1 MGMSTVSSPAAAEP
15 ESDLLEVGRWQSE
28 GAFER
33 VIGPH
38 RAELLAHCYRM
49 LGSPADA
56 EDAVQETLIRAWRAM
71 PTLRTRGALRSWTYR
86 IATNVCLTMIERR
99 PTRMLPIEYGP
110 ADEPDQILAPPLAE
124 SIWLEPYPDGPFG
137 LDPGATSPEARYE
150 RRESV
155 ELAFTAAL
163 QHLPARQRAVL
174 LLRDVLGYA
183 PAEIATSLDVA
194 PTTVYSLL
202 QRARQ
207 AVTDRLPSRSQQAN
221 LRTIG
226 DQRLRHIVDR
236 YVDAWDRGD
245 IAAITALLRADATL
259 SMPPRSSWYRG
270 RDDIGAFLA
279 AAGVATPGRWQRVPL
294 RVSGQLGFGV
304 YGSCDDGSDSA
315 HAIEVLTLDRRGRI
329 ADITSFQRPG
339 LFAKFGLPGT
349 RGELR

>member
-1 MGMSTVSSPAAAEP
+1 MSTVSSAAAVEI

-33 VIGPH
+33 VIAPH

-71 PTLRTRGALRSWTYR
+71 PTLRTRGALRSWAYR

-99 PTRMLPIEYGP
+99 PKRMLPMEYGP
-110 ADEPDQILAPPLAE
+110 ASEPDEALPPPLVE
-124 SIWLEPYPDGPFG
+124 SAWIEPYPDGPFG
-137 LDPGATSPEARYE
+137 LEAGANSPEARYE

-155 ELAFTAAL
+155 ELAFAAAL

-174 LLRDVLGYA
+174 LLRDVLGFA
-183 PAEIATSLDVA
+183 PAEIATALDVT
-194 PTTVYSLL
+194 PTTIYSLL

-207 AVTDRLPSRSQQAN
+207 AVTERLPSRSQQAT
-221 LRTIG
+221 LRAIG
-226 DQRLRHIVDR
+226 DQRLRRLVER

-245 IAAITALLRADATL
+245 VAAITALLRADATL

-270 RDDIGAFLA
+270 RDDIGAFFVA
-279 AAGVATPGRWQRVPL
+279 ADVATPGRWRRVPI
-294 RVSGQLGFGV
+294 RVSGQIGFGT
-304 YGSCDDGSDSA
+304 YGSCDDGPANVA
-315 HAIEVLTLDRRGRI
+315 HAIEVLTLDSKGRI
-329 ADITSFQRPG
+329 ADITSFQAPE
-339 LFAKFGLPGT
+339 LFARFGLPNTIGGA
-349 RGELR
+349 R

>member
-1 MGMSTVSSPAAAEP
+1 MSTVSIPAAAGP
-15 ESDLLEVGRWQSE
+15 ESDLLGVDRWQSE

-33 VIGPH
+33 VIAPH

-56 EDAVQETLIRAWRAM
+56 EDAVQETLLRAWRAM
-71 PTLRTRGALRSWTYR
+71 PTLRTRGALRSWAYR

-99 PTRMLPIEYGP
+99 PKRTLPIEYGP
-110 ADEPDQILAPPLAE
+110 ADEPTAVLPPPITE
-124 SIWLEPYPDGPFG
+124 SVWIEPYPDGPFG
-137 LDPGATSPEARYE
+137 LEPGADSPEARYE

-174 LLRDVLGYA
+174 LLRDVLGFA
-183 PAEIATSLDVA
+183 PAEIATALGVT

-207 AVTDRLPSRSQQAN
+207 AATDRLPSRSQQAN

-226 DQRLRHIVDR
+226 DQRLRRLVER
-236 YVDAWDRGD
+236 YVDAWDRD
-245 IAAITALLRADATL
+245 DVAAITALLRADATL

-270 RDDIGAFLA
+270 RDDIAAFLVA
-279 AAGVATPGRWQRVPL
+279 AEVADAGRWRRVPL
-294 RVSGQLGFGV
+294 RVNGQIGFGT
-304 YGSCDDGSDSA
+304 YGSCDDGPSDVA

-329 ADITSFQRPG
+329 ADITSFQKPE
-339 LFAKFGLPGT
+339 LFASFGLPNTWGGA
-349 RGELR
+349 R

>member
-1 MGMSTVSSPAAAEP
+1 MSTVSSPEAT
-15 ESDLLEVGRWQSE
+15 DLLGVDRWQSE

-33 VIGPH
+33 VIAPH

-56 EDAVQETLIRAWRAM
+56 EDAVQETLLRAWRAM
-71 PTLRTRGALRSWTYR
+71 PTLRTRGALRSWAYR

-99 PTRMLPIEYGP
+99 PKRVLPIEYGP
-110 ADEPDQILAPPLAE
+110 ADEPTAALPPPIAE
-124 SIWLEPYPDGPFG
+124 SVWIEPYPDGAFG
-137 LDPGATSPEARYE
+137 LEPGADSPEARYE
-150 RRESV
+150 RLESV

-163 QHLPARQRAVL
+163 QHLPSRQRAVL
-174 LLRDVLGYA
+174 LLRDVLGFA
-183 PAEIATSLDVA
+183 PAEIATALGVS

-221 LRTIG
+221 LRSIG
-226 DQRLRHIVDR
+226 DHRLHRLVER

-245 IAAITALLRADATL
+245 VAAITALLRADATL

-270 RDDIGAFLA
+270 RDDIGAFLV
-279 AAGVATPGRWQRVPL
+279 AAGVVSRRWRRVPL
-294 RVSGQLGFGV
+294 RVNGQVGFGT
-304 YGSCDDGSDSA
+304 YGSCDDDSSDVA

-329 ADITSFQRPG
+329 AGITSFQTPE
-339 LFAKFGLPGT
+339 LFTRIGLPNTWGGA
-349 RGELR
+349 R